1 MDDELLNLKEQLQA
15 TQRLLAELQ
24 SKQTQPP
31 PTEKITAP
39 TLKLNNP
46 PPFNGKTSLDSWIF
60 QVENFL
66 KGHAGVTDQ
75 QAIIYA
81 SSLLEREASVWWR
94 AQTLDEEN
102 FKKLSSEWESFKL
115 SITSYFRPANSK
127 KQARDQLAA
136 LKQRTSV
143 RAYATEFKRLLL
155 EIGNVSKDESLDR
168 FVRGL
173 KFSVRKEVE
182 LREPVDL
189 SQAISISERYDSISF
204 ALSRN
209 WASANNENPRGGS
222 SVHTPMEIN
231 RVKIPKLT
239 EELKAELIK
248 EGKCFF
254 CRKAGHMLRDCPIRP
269 PKN

>member
-1 MDDELLNLKEQLQA
+1 METEILSLKNQLQA

-24 SKQTQPP
+24 SNN
-31 PTEKITAP
+31 PTAKP

-46 PPFNGKTSLDSWIF
+46 PAFNGKTSIHDWIF

-66 KGHAGVTDQ
+66 NGHTGVTDE
-75 QAIIYA
+75 QAVIYA
-81 SSLLEREASVWWR
+81 SALLEGEAATWWR
-94 AQTLDEEN
+94 AQTLDKEGFKTLSGTWAT
-102 FKKLSSEWESFKL
+102 FKKEIL
-115 SITSYFRPANSK
+115 SYFTPTNSV

-136 LKQRTSV
+136 LRQRTSV

-155 EIGNVSKDESLDR
+155 EIGNVSEDEKLDR

-173 KFSVRKEVE
+173 KFSIRKEVE
-182 LREPVDL
+182 LREPTSL

-209 WASANNENPRGGS
+209 WPNNATENPRGGS
-222 SVHTPMEIN
+222 FAHTPMEIN

-239 EELKAELIK
+239 DAIRAELIK

-254 CRKAGHMLRDCPIRP
+254 CRKPGHMLRDCPMRP
-269 PKN
+269 AKR